1 MVQCV
6 MSNFSRRAND
16 LEGDMRTGQRVRLKA
31 LPKVAEALKLKT
43 QTMGTVLCI
52 YEVAKRP
59 RARTVLL
66 DVRLD
71 SQITLWGV
79 AAEAFEDGVAGR
91 SQSSPMLS

>member
-1 MVQCV
+1 

-31 LPKVAEALKLKT
+31 LPKVAEALKLNT

-52 YEVAKRP
+52 YEVGKRSC
-59 RARTVLL
+59 ARSVLL

-71 SQITLWGV
+71 SQVTLWGV
-79 AAEAFEDGVAGR
+79 AAEAFEDSVGGQ
-91 SQSSPMLS
+91 SQSSSVSS

>member
-16 LEGDMRTGQRVRLKA
+16 LEADMRTGQRVRLKA

-43 QTMGTVLCI
+43 QTTGTVLCI

-59 RARTVLL
+59 RTRTVLL

-79 AAEAFEDGVAGR
+79 AAEAFEDGFAGQP
-91 SQSSPMLS
+91 QSSPLLS

>member
-31 LPKVAEALKLKT
+31 LPKVAEALKLNT

-52 YEVAKRP
+52 YEVGERP
-59 RARTVLL
+59 RARSVLL

-71 SQITLWGV
+71 SQVTLWGV
-79 AAEAFEDGVAGR
+79 AAEAFEDGVGGP
-91 SQSSPMLS
+91 SQPAALLA

>member
-6 MSNFSRRAND
+6 MSNFSRRAYD

-31 LPKVAEALKLKT
+31 LPKVAEALKLNT

-52 YEVAKRP
+52 YEVGERP
-59 RARTVLL
+59 RARNVLL

-71 SQITLWGV
+71 SQVTLWGV
-79 AAEAFEDGVAGR
+79 AAEAFEDGVGGP
-91 SQSSPMLS
+91 SQPTALLA